1 MTGLWLSIGVIY
13 QWFNSQRSHTT
24 LPITVLLIYSC
35 TASPGS
41 CSWGRGWS
49 RQQISRF
56 LKPVLNI
63 LLHFL
68 YVIQWWNFLKL
79 KSLRLHTVYSALHSS
94 SLELRRFQQVPNFA
108 ISVLGSSCQYL
119 FNVHACFFAFFF
131 YSPAFPIK
139 ARMPINRLR
148 KKRRENEIN
157 KKVLPRKQNEHDHL
171 VPGNTIWEGPSQEI
185 LYLTLGFKFF
195 YSFIM
200 RNKRRDHSLLY
211 SI

>member
-1 MTGLWLSIGVIY
+1 MVA
-13 QWFNSQRSHTT
+13 
-24 LPITVLLIYSC
+24 
-35 TASPGS
+35 TAN
-41 CSWGRGWS
+41 
-49 RQQISRF
+49 QQI
-56 LKPVLNI
+56 LKTGSK
-63 LLHFL
+63 HF
-68 YVIQWWNFLKL
+68 VTFFICNTIIKFFKL

-108 ISVLGSSCQYL
+108 ISVFGSSCQYL

-171 VPGNTIWEGPSQEI
+171 VPGNTI
-185 LYLTLGFKFF
+185 
-195 YSFIM
+195 
-200 RNKRRDHSLLY
+200 
-211 SI
+211 